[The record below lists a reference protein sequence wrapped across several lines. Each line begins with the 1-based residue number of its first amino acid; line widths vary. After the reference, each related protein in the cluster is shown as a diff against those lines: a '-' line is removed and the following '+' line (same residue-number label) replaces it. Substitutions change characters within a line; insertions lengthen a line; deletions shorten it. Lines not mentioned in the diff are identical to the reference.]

1 MTNPKTPEALAAAR
15 RAAKAFAERHLSTLA
30 AEIIEWQDTA
40 VLRDGKMRELGS
52 ICSALDDDHS
62 LQLAESFVSRA
73 ALAALAKPQAE
84 PVAEG
89 FVLVPLES
97 THKMDLAGEEAWE
110 NSGHPAPS
118 VASIYKAM
126 LSARPVAQT
135 ADQDLGV
142 PPSGSGSS
150 LQPSASTA
158 IPNAGA
164 TDPVKADPDGDRL
177 RADAEAWRSLCAAA
191 SMGHMVTVECNCLS
205 APNVLIP
212 RYSWEVTIGPSTAR
226 NRMTPHA
233 ALKAAIELNAKD

>member
-1 MTNPKTPEALAAAR
+1 MTNPKTPEALADEAKR
-15 RAAKAFAERHLSTLA
+15 LGKAFADVNRDRPADDPGAVFRARRTFHA
-30 AEIIEWQDTA
+30 AID
-40 VLRDGKMRELGS
+40 
-52 ICSALDDDHS
+52 
-62 LQLAESFVSRA
+62 